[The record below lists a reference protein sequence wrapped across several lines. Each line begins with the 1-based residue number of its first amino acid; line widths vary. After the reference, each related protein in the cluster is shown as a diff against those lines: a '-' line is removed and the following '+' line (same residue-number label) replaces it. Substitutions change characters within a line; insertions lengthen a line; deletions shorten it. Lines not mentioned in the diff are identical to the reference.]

1 MLPVSRYHHIRSGGK
16 ASTIAQDTQS
26 LTHHRFIVRLGHG
39 GQHAS
44 RPKADLYKKA
54 AEPHHITRQSAPPS
68 WRERRSEAHFLSSS
82 LRPTPSNNTSRAL
95 ETRVGAIHD
104 FRDRRQRK
112 KDQTRHSPIH
122 QAHHEKKG
130 TTTHK
135 QRSPVQPPVREPQ
148 ASRR

>member
-68 WRERRSEAHFLSSS
+68 WRERRSEARAFNHPQCGRHQVTIHQGHSRQGSERPMTFVTDVNAKRIS
-82 LRPTPSNNTSRAL
+82 LVTPPSFKLTTKKGHHDSRA
-95 ETRVGAIHD
+95 A
-104 FRDRRQRK
+104 QS
-112 KDQTRHSPIH
+112 SP
-122 QAHHEKKG
+122 AARMRTSG
-130 TTTHK
+130 
-135 QRSPVQPPVREPQ
+135 V
-148 ASRR
+148 A